1 MSNVQATL
9 TALKEGQ
16 LVLIHDRKAAYLA
29 ASTRKPEAVKKA
41 MGLVSEENLQEAFVA
56 IGEAT
61 QLYNYVTQIPD
72 LAWDIMEYAEKSLH
86 IVFDGGKGIPE
97 RLLQNE
103 KIRIMLVL
111 KDPLHSI
118 LRKLQQ
124 GILCLPVSNEKVEA
138 VSAAVTEA
146 LALAPQTGCRLTPE
160 RIMELGKEGEVKFLK
175 R

>member
-1 MSNVQATL
+1 MSNIQATL

-29 ASTRKPEAVKKA
+29 VSTRKPEAVKKA
-41 MGLVSEENLQEAFVA
+41 MELVSQESLQEAFVA
-56 IGEAT
+56 IGEAP
-61 QLYNYVTQIPD
+61 QLYDYVTQIPD
-72 LAWDIMEYAEKSLH
+72 LVWDIMEFTEKSLH
-86 IVFDGGKGIPE
+86 IVFEGGKGIPE
-97 RLLQNE
+97 PLLQDG

-111 KDPLHSI
+111 KDPLHDI
-118 LRKLQQ
+118 LRKLHQ
-124 GILCLPVSNEKVEA
+124 GILCLPVSNDKVEA

-160 RIMELGKEGEVKFLK
+160 RIMQLGKEGEIKFLK